1 LSDQE
6 ITGYFNEM
14 LAGLEELLY
23 HELSGTAHKK
33 VELVGIDFLRSRVI
47 EGKTLEE
54 IIEKCTREIISGG
67 IVRHL
72 KYSIHGFG
80 ILLKLE
86 VEGCIHMPK
95 EAKLKRDGAKPYMC
109 PIANMIGDRI
119 LEILNYEVAYL
130 ANLDID
136 EDEGTCI
143 VKYAV
148 FENAQKIGQVSDWT
162 KI

>member
-1 LSDQE
+1 MSDQE
-6 ITGYFNEM
+6 ITRYFNEM

-33 VELVGIDFLRSRVI
+33 VELVGIDFLQSRVN

-54 IIEKCTREIISGG
+54 IIEKCTREIISRG

-72 KYSIHGFG
+72 EYSIHGFG
-80 ILLKLE
+80 ILLKFE
-86 VEGCIHMPK
+86 VEGCIHIPK
-95 EAKLKRDGAKPYMC
+95 EAKLKGDGAKPYMC
-109 PIANMIGDRI
+109 PVANMIGDRI

-136 EDEGTCI
+136 EDKGTCI